1 MTLVNATSD
10 CQVSTGL
17 LALTES
23 QRKDAGALLQ
33 NAHNLAVHTEEIR
46 LQGLKTW
53 INQRNRMSKGKLTEN
68 LESQIDV
75 SKLRVVKVI
84 A

>member
-68 LESQIDV
+68 LESQIEV